1 MNRFSFHHK
10 AVALSS
16 IVFTVAAM
24 LAAAAPI
31 AADGA
36 NAERGKHHAR
46 GKHDLAKGPVGHPSQ
61 APERL
66 ARPANTPPLNT
77 AAGVSG
83 EVVDPVHMKILVLTA
98 TADDLTLPAIK
109 QALDYLGT
117 PYEVMVTAPVP
128 TDPGTNRLASKLSDL
143 PLDTAINGFYQGIIL
158 TTGNLTYSPDGSS
171 FFSGLNG
178 AEWASLWA
186 YEAKF
191 SIRQVTWYT
200 FPTQDYGFTG
210 SPSAID
216 TTTSPIDVP
225 FTAAGREVFGSY
237 LKTTTP
243 LPIRNAYTYLDRP
256 LDADTTPLLSDAA
269 GNALAAVRTYP
280 DGRQNLALTFSSNQH
295 LLHNL
300 LVAYGLVNWVTRGL
314 FLGERHVYM
323 TPQFDDLLIADS
335 TWPASTP
342 CSTSLEDPS
351 LPEYRM
357 TGPDFKRAIQWQN
370 GIRAQPTTSN
380 FRSSFAFNGVG
391 STAAYYNDYRAATP
405 TAPATDTLTPA
416 VRRDNNFFYINHTY
430 THANLDSISS
440 AEATKELSENDK
452 VAASGGLGLRRY
464 ARSNLVTPDISGLAN
479 PAFLR
484 SAYTFGIRSL
494 VSDTSRGGTSDN
506 PSPNTGVYN
515 SVEPR
520 IFQIPRRPVNLYFN
534 VTNPAEWLALDNCI
548 YPVGAFGHVDTYD
561 QLLDREANV
570 LLTYLLKGDI
580 DPLMFHQP
588 NLRAYDGVNSTFTDL
603 MARTLAKYNTY
614 FTLPIESLA
623 QQAIAQK
630 MIDRAQYNA
639 SGVTATFV
647 PGAPGQGP
655 KSITLTAPRAATVPV
670 TGLGAAGSEVYGGQ
684 RITYVKLAAGQSI
697 TYTPA
702 VSLNP
707 TSVDFGTQ
715 LIGNSS
721 TRTVTLTNTGALALA
736 ITRIATTGS
745 SVFSQ
750 TNNCGSSV
758 GPQAKCTITV
768 RYRPSGILS
777 SDSGTLTIETNAPNS
792 PHNVPL
798 KGSALL

>member
-1 MNRFSFHHK
+1 MNGFSFHHK

-36 NAERGKHHAR
+36 KAKRSEQQLRGKHN
-46 GKHDLAKGPVGHPSQ
+46 LAKGPVGQPSQ

-77 AAGVSG
+77 TAGVPG

-128 TDPGTNRLASKLSDL
+128 TDPSTNRLASKLSDL

-171 FFSGLNG
+171 FFSGLNA

-216 TTTSPIDVP
+216 TTTSPLDVP

-256 LDADTTPLLSDAA
+256 LDAATTPLLSDAA

-280 DGRQNLALTFSSNQH
+280 DGRQNLALTFSSNQY

-300 LVAYGLVNWVTRGL
+300 LVSYGLVNWVTRGL
-314 FLGERHVYM
+314 FVGERHVYM
-323 TPQFDDLLIADS
+323 TPQLDDLLIADS

-357 TGPDFKRAIQWQN
+357 TGPDFQRVIQWQK

-391 STAAYYNDYRAATP
+391 STTAYYNEYRAATP

-416 VRRDNNFFYINHTY
+416 VRNDNNFFYINHTY

-440 AEATKELSENDK
+440 AEATNELTENHK
-452 VAASGGLGLRRY
+452 VAAAGGLGLRRY
-464 ARSNLVTPDISGLAN
+464 SRGNLVTPDISGLAN
-479 PAFLR
+479 PAFLQ
-484 SAYTFGIRSL
+484 SAYTFGTRNL

-520 IFQIPRRPVNLYFN
+520 IFQIPRRPVNLYFS
-534 VTNPAEWLALDNCI
+534 VTSPAEWLALDNCI

-603 MARTLAKYNTY
+603 MGRTLAKYNTY
-614 FTLPIESLA
+614 FTLPMESLA
-623 QQAIAQK
+623 QDVIARK
-630 MIDRAQYNA
+630 MIDRAQFNA

-715 LIGNSS
+715 LVGNSS

-736 ITRIATTGS
+736 ITRITTTGS

-768 RYRPSGILS
+768 RYRPSRSLS
-777 SDSGTLTIETNAPNS
+777 SDSGTLTIDTNAPNS